1 MIIFRCSKTR
11 AKPLLAAMLVGLLS
25 ICAEIVYL
33 NFNLALAQN
42 IETTVDRSK
51 QVICTVSQTPSP
63 DPDINRLNESECGV
77 GESCRLEEVDNHPK
91 LTIDER
97 VSLANLHGHTCYA
110 LGDSNCA
117 LTEFKKILAMRE
129 GLQEGLYK
137 QTLYLVTQLSISVG
151 NYSDALFYSQ
161 AWFDTKTEPS
171 SDDYILLGQANY
183 LAANYDDALSY
194 ALAGVKNNNDYEY
207 VPKEEALKLL
217 SDIYSQ
223 TGQFEK
229 MLPVLE
235 QLNEYYPNEIYWR
248 AQREARREISYKQ
261 AK

>member
-1 MIIFRCSKTR
+1 
-11 AKPLLAAMLVGLLS
+11 MLVGLLS

-42 IETTVDRSK
+42 IETTVDR
-51 QVICTVSQTPSP
+51 
-63 DPDINRLNESECGV
+63 
-77 GESCRLEEVDNHPK
+77 
-91 LTIDER
+91 
-97 VSLANLHGHTCYA
+97 
-110 LGDSNCA
+110 NCA